1 MTAAWRESGAP
12 CDEPEPGASAC
23 GSTNPVAWQRLQ
35 HVGRRE
41 VDRRLV
47 SERVH
52 PYDRAVLAEDAVD
65 FSGEQQHV
73 DQQDSIEGIGVEGQ
87 RACVGLSPGSQVG
100 SMAQHAC
107 GQISADQRSDAAIE
121 YPSASASA
129 RPDLKPTTDKGHPTP
144 VKGIADRSCLGLID
158 MVRRPIRCQFV
169 KQCRHALGVLR
180 LPFLTKRYCP
190 SELADWVVWPSER
203 VWVRSV
209 RVGSKF
215 SQHPSS
221 QAARGNDRASAA
233 VACGAVVPS
242 RQQIVWR
249 PVDQRRWSLMD
260 FSPNADH
267 DAIREGIQRI
277 CADFPDEYW
286 LQKDSDHEFPW
297 DFYQKLAEGGWVGM
311 AIPTE
316 YGGGGQGIT
325 EASIML
331 EEIAASGA
339 AMNGCSAVHL
349 SVFGMEPVR
358 KYGSAELAAEVL
370 PRVASGELHVAFG
383 VTEPDAGTDTTQIKT
398 RAVRDGDEYV
408 INGAKVW
415 TTKAPHCEMCLLLV
429 RTTPIEECE
438 SRTDGISLFLVDL
451 QDPAVDITP
460 ISKLGRNAV
469 VSCEVRY
476 DNLRVP
482 ARRLIG
488 DEGKGFRYILD
499 GLNPERVLIASEALG
514 IGRASIRRAS
524 EYAKDRIIFDRPIGQ
539 NQGIAFPLAEAHM
552 KLRAAELIIRQASWL
567 YDSDLPCAEAANTA
581 KYLAAEAGFFAAD
594 RAMQTHG
601 GFGYASEY
609 HVERYWREARL
620 MKIAPVSQEM
630 VLNFISNKILGLP
643 RSY

>member
-1 MTAAWRESGAP
+1 
-12 CDEPEPGASAC
+12 
-23 GSTNPVAWQRLQ
+23 
-35 HVGRRE
+35 
-41 VDRRLV
+41 
-47 SERVH
+47 
-52 PYDRAVLAEDAVD
+52 
-65 FSGEQQHV
+65 
-73 DQQDSIEGIGVEGQ
+73 
-87 RACVGLSPGSQVG
+87 
-100 SMAQHAC
+100 
-107 GQISADQRSDAAIE
+107 
-121 YPSASASA
+121 
-129 RPDLKPTTDKGHPTP
+129 
-144 VKGIADRSCLGLID
+144 
-158 MVRRPIRCQFV
+158 
-169 KQCRHALGVLR
+169 
-180 LPFLTKRYCP
+180 
-190 SELADWVVWPSER
+190 
-203 VWVRSV
+203 
-209 RVGSKF
+209 
-215 SQHPSS
+215 
-221 QAARGNDRASAA
+221 
-233 VACGAVVPS
+233 
-242 RQQIVWR
+242 
-249 PVDQRRWSLMD
+249 MD
-260 FSPNADH
+260 FTVNEDH
-267 DAIREGIQRI
+267 EAIREGIRRI

-286 LQKDSDHEFPW
+286 AEKDAAHEFPW
-297 DFYQKLAEGGWVGM
+297 DFYEALAEGGWVGI
-311 AIPTE
+311 AIPEE

-358 KYGSAELAAEVL
+358 KYGSPELAAEVL
-370 PRVASGELHVAFG
+370 PRVASGDLHVAFG
-383 VTEPDAGTDTTQIKT
+383 VTEPDAGTDTTQIRT
-398 RAVRDGDEYV
+398 RAERDGDEYV

-415 TTKAPHCEMCLLLV
+415 TTKAPYCEMCLLLV
-429 RTTPIEECE
+429 RTTPIEEAE

-460 ISKLGRNAV
+460 IPKVGRNAV

-482 ARRLIG
+482 ASRRIG

-514 IGRASIRRAS
+514 IGRAALRRATD
-524 EYAKDRIIFDRPIGQ
+524 YANERIIFDRPIGK

-552 KLRAAELIIRQASWL
+552 KLKAAELIVREASWR
-567 YDSDLPCAEAANTA
+567 YDNGLPCAEAANTA
-581 KYLAAEAGFFAAD
+581 KYLASEAGFFAAD